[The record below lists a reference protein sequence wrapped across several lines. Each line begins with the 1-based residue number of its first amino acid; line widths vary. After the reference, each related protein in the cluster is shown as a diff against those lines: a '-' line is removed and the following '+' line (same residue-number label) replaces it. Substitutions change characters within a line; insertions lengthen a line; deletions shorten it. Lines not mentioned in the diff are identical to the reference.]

1 MQKKKKKKR
10 TRTMIAWLYVCVFKM
25 CKKVGID
32 YFTSKFLAMFEY

>member
-25 CKKVGID
+25 CKKVGTD

>member
-10 TRTMIAWLYVCVFKM
+10 TRTIIAWLYVCVFKI
-25 CKKVGID
+25 CKKVVND